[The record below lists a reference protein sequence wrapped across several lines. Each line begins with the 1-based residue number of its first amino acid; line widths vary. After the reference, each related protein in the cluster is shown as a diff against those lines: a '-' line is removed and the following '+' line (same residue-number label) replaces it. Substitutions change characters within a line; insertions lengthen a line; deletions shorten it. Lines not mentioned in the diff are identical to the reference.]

1 MVGEIQREGAG
12 KMSVEIPENME
23 DVAMKIARA
32 GVHGKHLDEDQVINQ
47 AVLDIMQAFMD
58 EALEGHYDDVAWK
71 GDNLLVT
78 DIMGK
83 EVGIVKPTN
92 ETFVADFK
100 QNADELVER
109 LEDEAGRI
117 VGGR

>member
-1 MVGEIQREGAG
+1 
-12 KMSVEIPENME
+12 MSVEIPENME

-32 GVHGKHLDEDQVINQ
+32 GVHGKHLDEDQVITQ

-71 GDNLLVT
+71 DNSLCVT

-83 EVGIVKPTN
+83 EVGIINPTN

-109 LEDEAGRI
+109 LENEAAGI

>member
-1 MVGEIQREGAG
+1 
-12 KMSVEIPENME
+12 MSVEIPENME

-32 GVHGKHLDEDQVINQ
+32 GVHGKHLDEDQVITQ

-71 GDNLLVT
+71 DNSLCVT
-78 DIMGK
+78 DIMGE
-83 EVGIVKPTN
+83 EVGIINPTN

-109 LEDEAGRI
+109 LENEAARI

>member
-1 MVGEIQREGAG
+1 
-12 KMSVEIPENME
+12 MSVEIPENME

-32 GVHGKHLDEDQVINQ
+32 GVHGKHLDEDQVITQ

-58 EALEGHYDDVAWK
+58 EALEGHYDDVAWSGK
-71 GDNLLVT
+71 NLRVT

-83 EVGIVKPTN
+83 EVGIVKPLKQD
-92 ETFVADFK
+92 FVADFK
-100 QNADELVER
+100 QNAGELVER
-109 LEDEAGRI
+109 LEDEAARI

>member
-1 MVGEIQREGAG
+1 
-12 KMSVEIPENME
+12 
-23 DVAMKIARA
+23 MKIARA
-32 GVHGKHLDEDQVINQ
+32 GVHGKHLDEDQVITQ

-58 EALEGHYDDVAWK
+58 EALEGHYDDVAWSGK
-71 GDNLLVT
+71 NLRVT

-83 EVGIVKPTN
+83 EVGIVKPLKQD
-92 ETFVADFK
+92 FVADFK

-109 LEDEAGRI
+109 LEDEAARI